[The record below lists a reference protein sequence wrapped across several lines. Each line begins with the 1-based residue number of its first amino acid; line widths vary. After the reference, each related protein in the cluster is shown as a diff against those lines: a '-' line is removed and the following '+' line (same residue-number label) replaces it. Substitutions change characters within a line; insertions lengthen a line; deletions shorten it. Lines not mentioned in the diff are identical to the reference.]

1 MDTYEVRPFQSEGV
15 PWEDSLP
22 VPIGATHLFLEVL
35 RLCRPSVMY
44 DAELGSSAVT
54 ETVGSVKS
62 KSVIEVQPCQCKG
75 IDNKKGIRV
84 KWYMPAAAQ
93 LKHSSVEE

>member
-1 MDTYEVRPFQSEGV
+1 MSAVRFNQKAFLGKTRYQLRRERFISNEVPC
-15 PWEDSLP
+15 L
-22 VPIGATHLFLEVL
+22 L
-35 RLCRPSVMY
+35 RPSVMHY
-44 DAELGSSAVT
+44 VELGSSAVT

-62 KSVIEVQPCQCKG
+62 KSAIEVQPCQCKR

>member
-1 MDTYEVRPFQSEGV
+1 MGRLVTSSDVS
-15 PWEDSLP
+15 DSSLMRCLAYF
-22 VPIGATHLFLEVL
+22 VQ
-35 RLCRPSVMY
+35 SVMHY
-44 DAELGSSAVT
+44 VELGSSAVT

-62 KSVIEVQPCQCKG
+62 KSAIEVQPCQCKG

>member
-1 MDTYEVRPFQSEGV
+1 MRAVRFYQKAFLGKTRYQFRRERFISNEVPC
-15 PWEDSLP
+15 L
-22 VPIGATHLFLEVL
+22 L
-35 RLCRPSVMY
+35 RPSVMHY
-44 DAELGSSAVT
+44 VELGSSAVT

-62 KSVIEVQPCQCKG
+62 KSAIEVQPCQCKS

>member
-1 MDTYEVRPFQSEGV
+1 MATYEGRPFQSEGV

-22 VPIGATHLFLEVL
+22 VPIGATYLFLEVL

-44 DAELGSSAVT
+44 DVELGSSAVT

-62 KSVIEVQPCQCKG
+62 KSAIEVQPCQCKS

-93 LKHSSVEE
+93 LKHSSFGE

>member
-1 MDTYEVRPFQSEGV
+1 MRAVRFSQKAFLGKTRYQLSDV
-15 PWEDSLP
+15 SDSSPMRCLAY
-22 VPIGATHLFLEVL
+22 IGW
-35 RLCRPSVMY
+35 SVQHV
-44 DAELGSSAVT
+44 ELGSSAVT

-62 KSVIEVQPCQCKG
+62 KSAIEVQPCQCKS